1 MEVTSSI
8 PYSFC
13 APLHLQLP
21 NLFFAFTNTVQRYR
35 YNKLTIYKEK
45 VFVLEAMQKNIPGGY
60 HRCAPE
66 EGFPFLHISERFL
79 NILGWTEEEIKTKFH
94 NKFMNLVHSED
105 HTLVDD
111 YVAQING
118 AENKNSLY
126 QDRIYRLQGKDVD
139 RIQLSG
145 VPCKQCSK
153 NEIIKMSKKY

>member
-1 MEVTSSI
+1 
-8 PYSFC
+8 
-13 APLHLQLP
+13 
-21 NLFFAFTNTVQRYR
+21 
-35 YNKLTIYKEK
+35 
-45 VFVLEAMQKNIPGGY
+45 MQKNIPGGY

-66 EGFPFLHISERFL
+66 EGFPFLHI
-79 NILGWTEEEIKTKFH
+79 
-94 NKFMNLVHSED
+94 HSED

>member
-1 MEVTSSI
+1 
-8 PYSFC
+8 
-13 APLHLQLP
+13 
-21 NLFFAFTNTVQRYR
+21 
-35 YNKLTIYKEK
+35 
-45 VFVLEAMQKNIPGGY
+45 
-60 HRCAPE
+60 
-66 EGFPFLHISERFL
+66 
-79 NILGWTEEEIKTKFH
+79 
-94 NKFMNLVHSED
+94 MNLVHSDD

-126 QDRIYRLQGKDVD
+126 QDRIYRLQGKDVY